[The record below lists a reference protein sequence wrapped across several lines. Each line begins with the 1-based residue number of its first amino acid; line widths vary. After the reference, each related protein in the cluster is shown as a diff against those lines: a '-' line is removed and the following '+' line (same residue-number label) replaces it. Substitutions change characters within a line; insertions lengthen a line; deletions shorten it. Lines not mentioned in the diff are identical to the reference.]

1 MSKKKILLIVAAVVV
16 VGGGFVVLN
25 LTMSSEKATEVYAA
39 EIKTQKIVE
48 EVSASG
54 RIQPKT
60 KVDITAEVN
69 AEILAIPV
77 KEGQRVEVGDLLVV
91 LDTVQTGADLT
102 GARYRLDELTA
113 RLAAARTSLDQAK
126 EEFDRQQRLFDQ
138 NLTSETAYK
147 DARYAFLNAKSS
159 YDAMEAQSLQVRAAY
174 EKEKD
179 YFQKSK
185 ITSPM
190 AGVVT
195 FLDADIGEIAAAQTP
210 YSRGKVLMTISDLSI
225 FEVEVEVDETEVN
238 KIAVAQESKISI
250 DAMPDTTFVGRVVE
264 IGNTAIL
271 AQSGSQ
277 DQSTNFKVKVTLIDP
292 NQKLRPGMSATVDI
306 TTAQVDNTKA
316 VPFSSVVTR
325 NYDLDSLIVARVPG
339 ATQGGEV
346 HAAETSDSTHK
357 DTADGDKKERDDLK
371 GVFVIKGGKAFFKVI
386 QTGVADQK
394 DIQVVQGLDDK
405 DTVVSGP
412 YRVLRTLN
420 DNAAVKIVP
429 MPGSDQEGK
438 RP

>member
-1 MSKKKILLIVAAVVV
+1 MSKKKILLIIAAVVV

-69 AEILAIPV
+69 AEIMAIPV
-77 KEGQRVEVGDLLVV
+77 KEGQRVEIGDLLVV

-102 GARYRLDELTA
+102 GARYRLDELSA
-113 RLAAARTSLDQAK
+113 RLAAAQTTLDQSK
-126 EEFDRQQRLFDQ
+126 EEYDRQQRLFDQ
-138 NLTSETAYK
+138 NLTSETAFK
-147 DARYAFLNAKSS
+147 DSKYAYLNAKSS
-159 YDAMEAQSLQVRAAY
+159 FEAMKAQELQTKAAY

-238 KIAVAQESKISI
+238 KIAVGQETKITV
-250 DAMPDTTFVGRVVE
+250 DAIPDTTFAGQVVE

-277 DQSTNFKVKVTLIDP
+277 DQSTNFNVKVTLLDP
-292 NQKLRPGMSATVDI
+292 NEKLRPGMSATVDI
-306 TTAQVDNTKA
+306 TTARVENTKA

-325 NYDLDSLIVARVPG
+325 GYDMDSVIAARVTG
-339 ATQGGEV
+339 AAPSGDV
-346 HAAETSDSTHK
+346 HAAENGDANK
-357 DTADGDKKERDDLK
+357 DTTAEKKERDDLK
-371 GVFVIKGGKAFFKVI
+371 GVFVIKDGKALFTVI

-394 DIQVVQGLDDK
+394 DVQVVQGLDDK
-405 DTVVSGP
+405 DTVISGP

-420 DNAAVKIVP
+420 DNATVKIVP
-429 MPGSDQEGK
+429 VPGIEKEG
-438 RP
+438 

>member
-1 MSKKKILLIVAAVVV
+1 MSKKKILLLVAAVVV

-77 KEGQRVEVGDLLVV
+77 SEGQRVGIGDLLVV

-102 GARYRLDELTA
+102 QARYRLDELSA
-113 RLAAARTSLDQAK
+113 RLAAARTALDQSK
-126 EEFDRQQRLFDQ
+126 EEFDRQQRLFNQ
-138 NLTSETAYK
+138 NLTSETAFK
-147 DARYAFLNAKSS
+147 DAQYAYLNAKASF
-159 YDAMEAQSLQVRAAY
+159 DAMEAQSLQIKAAY
-174 EKEKD
+174 DKEKD
-179 YFQKSK
+179 YLQKSK

-238 KIAVAQESKISI
+238 KIAVDQAVKISV
-250 DAMPDTTFVGRVVE
+250 DAIPDTTFAGRVVE

-306 TTAQVDNTKA
+306 TTAQVESTKA

-325 NYDLDSLIVARVPG
+325 NYDMDSLLAARVPG
-339 ATQGGEV
+339 ATPAGEV
-346 HAAETSDSTHK
+346 RAAETADSTHK
-357 DTADGDKKERDDLK
+357 DSTSSDKKDREDLK
-371 GVFVIKGGKAFFKVI
+371 GVFVVKGGKSLFRII
-386 QTGVADQK
+386 QT
-394 DIQVVQGLDDK
+394 
-405 DTVVSGP
+405 T
-412 YRVLRTLN
+412 RT
-420 DNAAVKIVP
+420 P
-429 MPGSDQEGK
+429 
-438 RP
+438 